1 MNSCPSTGQFS
12 VPASVYVRAVARR
25 RLWGVVW
32 LPCLLLAAAAIAGC
46 FDSRFWFLGL
56 LLLFIIYPMALSLT
70 WLSLA
75 ARPAMRWLLR
85 PQEVSFHPDG
95 ITVEFYGY
103 EEDAPPAGTFRLT
116 SDDIRETEQSGKYV
130 TLFLNQNKFDIDFL
144 LIPAENL
151 PQGVNFSELIKE

>member
-1 MNSCPSTGQFS
+1 
-12 VPASVYVRAVARR
+12 
-25 RLWGVVW
+25 
-32 LPCLLLAAAAIAGC
+32 
-46 FDSRFWFLGL
+46 
-56 LLLFIIYPMALSLT
+56 
-70 WLSLA
+70 
-75 ARPAMRWLLR
+75 MRWLLR

-95 ITVEFYGY
+95 ITVNFYGY
-103 EEDAPPAGTFRLT
+103 EEDAPTAGTLRLT

>member
-1 MNSCPSTGQFS
+1 MNSCQSTGQFS
-12 VPASVYVRAVARR
+12 VAASVYVRAVARR

-32 LPCLLLAAAAIAGC
+32 LPCLLLAAAAIAGW

-95 ITVEFYGY
+95 ITVDFT
-103 EEDAPPAGTFRLT
+103 AMKKMLRRQAHSVLRAMI
-116 SDDIRETEQSGKYV
+116 SAK
-130 TLFLNQNKFDIDFL
+130 QNNR
-144 LIPAENL
+144 ANM
-151 PQGVNFSELIKE
+151 